1 MKEKF
6 VPAGEIVNTHG
17 INGEV
22 KIQPWT
28 DSAEF
33 LSSFKTLYI
42 DEKAMKVVSNRQHK
56 GMLLVQFE
64 SIGNINDAMRLK
76 GRKVSISRDDVD
88 LPQGVFFIQ
97 DIIGSVVVDES
108 GAEIGKLVE
117 AMETPASMIYVVR
130 GETEHLI
137 PAVPEFVL
145 KTDVE
150 AGVVTVRLIEGM

>member
-1 MKEKF
+1 MKENLI
-6 VPAGEIVNTHG
+6 PAGEIVNTHG

-33 LSSFKTLYI
+33 LSPFKTLYV
-42 DEKAMKVVSNRQHK
+42 DGKKMKVASSRQHK

-64 SIGNINDAMRLK
+64 SIENINDAMRLK
-76 GRKVSISRDDVD
+76 GRKVSINRDDVK
-88 LPQGVFFIQ
+88 LPEGTFFIR
-97 DIIGSVVVDES
+97 DIIGATVVDES
-108 GAEIGKLVE
+108 GAEIGKLVD
-117 AMETPASMIYVVR
+117 AMETPASMIYIVR

-137 PAVPEFVL
+137 PVVPEFIL